1 MNESTQAINS
11 SNWMVAAKN
20 TVSYLWLG
28 VEAAKAGKMR
38 FQVICEVPQ
47 LPLFSGTCA
56 SAAFGKRRNALP
68 SPVFNLLITTKD
80 PLEKVQS
87 SIPY

>member
-47 LPLFSGTCA
+47 LPFFLAHVRQLLLAREAMPCRHPFSI
-56 SAAFGKRRNALP
+56 N
-68 SPVFNLLITTKD
+68 D
-80 PLEKVQS
+80 P
-87 SIPY
+87 